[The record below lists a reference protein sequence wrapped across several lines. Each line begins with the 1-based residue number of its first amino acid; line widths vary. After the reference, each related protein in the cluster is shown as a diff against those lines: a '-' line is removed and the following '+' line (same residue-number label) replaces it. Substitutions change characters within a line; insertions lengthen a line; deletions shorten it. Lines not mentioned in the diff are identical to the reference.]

1 MPLKLHSK
9 SSFLFRLIT
18 KCKICF
24 QKIQVFEHK
33 KKHKDDESDEI
44 QFFENNR
51 HYNNHIHNDVDDD
64 IVEKVLETRM
74 SKYTKNGT
82 KISNDNEEEIIVE
95 ERRPFLA
102 AAKTWINI
110 PVKHIQTTTPT
121 AQPKIRQLPVTTRT
135 MQLASFQQ
143 TNNNNNKNPN
153 TSSTSSTSSNSG
165 EAVFLS
171 ESTCVLESN
180 AALTT
185 DLNKSS
191 SGTEMSSSSH
201 NYKLDESSGGK
212 RRGFLKTAHFKVLTQ
227 FQSDQENLIRQH
239 YRHHYSKVHDQN

>member
-1 MPLKLHSK
+1 M
-9 SSFLFRLIT
+9 
-18 KCKICF
+18 
-24 QKIQVFEHK
+24 QVFEHK
-33 KKHKDDESDEI
+33 KKHIEDESDEI

-51 HYNNHIHNDVDDD
+51 HFNNHFSDD
-64 IVEKVLETRM
+64 IVEKVLETRT
-74 SKYTKNGT
+74 SKYTNNGI
-82 KISNDNEEEIIVE
+82 KIRNDNDEEIIVE
-95 ERRPFLA
+95 ERRPPFKVA

-121 AQPKIRQLPVTTRT
+121 TQPKIRQLPVTTRT

-143 TNNNNNKNPN
+143 TNNKNPN

-201 NYKLDESSGGK
+201 NFKLDESSGGK